1 MYPSKHPDY
10 VRAYQKS
17 VPIELKRHY
26 EKIYLATEKG
36 KLYKREK
43 NRRYREKQKLL
54 KLTQDNGRTRT
65 YGSIE
70 LPKFNMIQSYT
81 SQKDNK

>member
-10 VRAYQKS
+10 VREYNRS

-26 EKIYLATEKG
+26 EKTYLATEKG

-43 NRRYREKQKLL
+43 NRRYRERQKLL
-54 KLTQDNGRTRT
+54 KLTTQENGGTGT
-65 YGSIE
+65 YGSIGISN
-70 LPKFNMIQSYT
+70 LSMI
-81 SQKDNK
+81 